1 MTALQ
6 YMGTGIIFG
15 GFAGVCLVGAIAFF
29 FVTKQKKYYYA
40 GRFRKIKFP
49 EQFYTE
55 LREEYKKTENI
66 NETLD
71 YLLTK
76 YPKGKVAK
84 RLRASKDYLK
94 HSHYKDY
101 ETALYRY
108 LSDNDTENVITEI
121 LLLDLQKIRRLPCKE
136 ETE

>member
-40 GRFRKIKFP
+40 GHFRKIKFP

-55 LREEYKKTENI
+55 FREEYKKTENI

-94 HSHYKDY
+94 HSHYKD
-101 ETALYRY
+101 TCQ
-108 LSDNDTENVITEI
+108 ITI
-121 LLLDLQKIRRLPCKE
+121 QRMSLRKS
-136 ETE
+136 

>member
-55 LREEYKKTENI
+55 FREEYKKTENI

-121 LLLDLQKIRRLPCKE
+121 LILDLQKVRRLPCKE
-136 ETE
+136 EME